1 MDLGA
6 LGAGAGSLLG
16 VELSVLLWWDA
27 GPGAFGLWVSWGSL
41 TDTGQASRDGV
52 VLDSSSLRELFKMYL
67 HFILNKQSIAWAW
80 LSFLFPEKKIGTF
93 PPANIF
99 IV

>member
-1 MDLGA
+1 MDLGV

-27 GPGAFGLWVSWGSL
+27 GPGAFGLWVSGGSL

-52 VLDSSSLRELFKMYL
+52 VLDSSSLRELSKCIC
-67 HFILNKQSIAWAW
+67 IL
-80 LSFLFPEKKIGTF
+80 F
-93 PPANIF
+93 
-99 IV
+99 